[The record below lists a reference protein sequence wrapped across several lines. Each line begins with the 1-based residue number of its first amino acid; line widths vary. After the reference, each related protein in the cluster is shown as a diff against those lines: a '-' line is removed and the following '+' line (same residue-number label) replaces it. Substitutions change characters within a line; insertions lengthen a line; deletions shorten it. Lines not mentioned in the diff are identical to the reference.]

1 MKRMLVL
8 FAVIAALLAA
18 SGPVG
23 RITSSGAVT
32 VNGSPV
38 PATAVASLPVV
49 AGDEIATSSAAAVIV
64 FADNSRAT
72 IEPNSRVKL
81 EANGASVK
89 SRILSGP
96 ASGLASSLQSA
107 ARIGAAVATKRS
119 KSCPEPPNDDPRD
132 RNCGKGND
140 GKLP

>member
-1 MKRMLVL
+1 
-8 FAVIAALLAA
+8 
-18 SGPVG
+18 
-23 RITSSGAVT
+23 
-32 VNGSPV
+32 
-38 PATAVASLPVV
+38 
-49 AGDEIATSSAAAVIV
+49 
-64 FADNSRAT
+64 
-72 IEPNSRVKL
+72 
-81 EANGASVK
+81 VK

-96 ASGLASSLQSA
+96 ASGLASSLQSV